1 MSGPGSAEAIE
12 SLRAFI
18 EQHNLDGRATLSEDT
33 PLLEWGVL
41 DSLGLA
47 ELTVFVEE
55 RFGLSVPIEAITP
68 DNFRDLRAIAALLRD
83 LADEATVDGRP

>member
-1 MSGPGSAEAIE
+1 MSAESAETIE
-12 SLRAFI
+12 ALRAFI
-18 EQHNLDGRATLSEDT
+18 ERRNLDGRATLSEDT

-47 ELTVFVEE
+47 ELTAFVEE
-55 RFGLSVPIEAITP
+55 RFGLAVPIEAITP

-83 LADEATVDGRP
+83 LADGAAVDGRP